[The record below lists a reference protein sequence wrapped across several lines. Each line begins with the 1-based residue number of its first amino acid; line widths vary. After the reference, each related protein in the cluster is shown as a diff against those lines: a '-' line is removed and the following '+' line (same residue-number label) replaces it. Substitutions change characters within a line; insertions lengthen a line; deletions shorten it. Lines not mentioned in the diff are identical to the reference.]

1 MERCT
6 SSLVGRKQPL
16 PLFWAMPI
24 NADSLATLSMSTSGN
39 TSEAD
44 LPPNSR
50 MVGRWRTDAAWETSR
65 PAAAPPVK
73 EISLMAGRPHSRAP
87 TSGPPATTFTT
98 PAGNPAAV
106 TNDAKYR
113 LENGANS
120 EGLTTTALLAARAGA
135 TLSARATTG
144 PFHGMIAATT
154 P

>member
-1 MERCT
+1 
-6 SSLVGRKQPL
+6 
-16 PLFWAMPI
+16 MPI
-24 NADSLATLSMSTSGN
+24 NADSLATLSASTSGN
-39 TSEAD
+39 TNDAD

-50 MVGRWRTDAAWETSR
+50 MVGRWRNDAAWETAR

-73 EISLMAGRPHSRAP
+73 EISPMSGWAHSRAP
-87 TSGPPATTFTT
+87 TSGPPAATFTR

-113 LENGANS
+113 LENGAHS
-120 EGLTTTALLAARAGA
+120 EGLTTTAFPAARAGA
-135 TLSARATTG
+135 TLSERATTG